1 MADKPQT
8 ISSLDALRRN
18 RVGALISG
26 LIVTVAVAL
35 ILSAAVPDDLNTAIA
50 ILLILLLA
58 VAVGFTVKVTSPK
71 QDGPMML
78 AAGSLAAIGV
88 PILFGAGGA
97 GVVATS
103 DIAPLVLGGPSFDQ
117 AILSSLM
124 DGYLTVGSALAA
136 VVAITVAAWGARSK

>member
-1 MADKPQT
+1 MADKPQI

-78 AAGSLAAIGV
+78 AAGALAAIGV

-97 GVVATS
+97 GATILDS
-103 DIAPLVLGGPSFDQ
+103 TGTLVLGGPSFDQ

-124 DGYLTVGSALAA
+124 DGYLTIGSALAA
-136 VVAITVAAWGARSK
+136 IVAITVAAWGTRSK